1 MNLLSWWE
9 ADRRQETNNQSIT
22 SRMWRVTKKGN
33 HITERTDGNSARGI
47 VLQLCLARVRSH
59 LKYQTS
65 SGALCFRKGMGHLE
79 KAQKI
84 PVSMARGPEIML
96 VKKDLEQRTE
106 ERGEMWSRSSN
117 SKETPKR
124 RLAKH
129 LQGLAWVQVNRSGG
143 ERRDQEA
150 LKVPP
155 TFSF

>member
-1 MNLLSWWE
+1 M
-9 ADRRQETNNQSIT
+9 
-22 SRMWRVTKKGN
+22 
-33 HITERTDGNSARGI
+33 
-47 VLQLCLARVRSH
+47 
-59 LKYQTS
+59 
-65 SGALCFRKGMGHLE
+65 E

>member
-1 MNLLSWWE
+1 M
-9 ADRRQETNNQSIT
+9 
-22 SRMWRVTKKGN
+22 
-33 HITERTDGNSARGI
+33 
-47 VLQLCLARVRSH
+47 
-59 LKYQTS
+59 
-65 SGALCFRKGMGHLE
+65 E

-106 ERGEMWSRSSN
+106 ERGEMWSHSSN

-143 ERRDQEA
+143 KRRDQEA